1 MSAANGHQETAPE
14 TVRRLDTPSAATL
27 AGLAAGFEDLQT
39 VLRCCEQLV
48 TMLTPGPE
56 EPDDIVIEAVWTT
69 ALLSYARCFADRPAG
84 PLLTDD
90 DVVEAQPDGDVLS
103 WHRVLLELRDHY
115 ADAAANPR
123 ERFSVGVA
131 QARDGTAGGVAIT
144 SARQPLVD
152 DLTVRQTGAIAFA
165 LSRVL
170 DRRIVGQ
177 QRRVVDELRDT
188 PGSELGRLPELV
200 IARTAPA

>member
-1 MSAANGHQETAPE
+1 MSAANGHPETAPE
-14 TVRRLDTPSAATL
+14 TVRRLDTPSAARL

-115 ADAAANPR
+115 ADAVANPR

-131 QARDGTAGGVAIT
+131 QSADGAASGVAIT

-152 DLTVRQTGAIAFA
+152 ELTVRQTGAIAFA
-165 LSRVL
+165 LSRLV
-170 DRRIVGQ
+170 DERIVAGQ
-177 QRRVVDELRDT
+177 DALRAELRDT
-188 PGSELGRLPELV
+188 PSSDLARLPELD
-200 IARTAPA
+200 IAVS